1 MPTSKTN
8 APSFLT
14 LPVEIRGEIYD
25 HFGKDTLAKM
35 AKTCREI
42 NREID
47 SVVDDQGK
55 RARSPWDALRER
67 KFPGIAVPE
76 SIESKSASVV
86 YRTVEAM
93 SLTYKKVESLKGLA
107 RCYRSHAEVLEAMPD
122 MSSNFMAQVPRS
134 QAEEAEKE
142 AEQLLSELKTKCY

>member
-14 LPVEIRGEIYD
+14 LPVEIRGEVYD
-25 HFGKDTLAKM
+25 HFGKDTLVKM
-35 AKTCREI
+35 AKTCRVI

-47 SVVDDQGK
+47 SVVDDEGK

-76 SIESKSASVV
+76 SVKSMSASVV
-86 YRTVEAM
+86 YRTVEAI
-93 SLTYKKVESLKGLA
+93 SSTFKKIESLK
-107 RCYRSHAEVLEAMPD
+107 AEAKRDRATAETYESSGD
-122 MSSNFMAQVPRS
+122 MGMAFQAQVSRLK
-134 QAEEAEKE
+134 AKE
-142 AEQLLSELKTKCY
+142 ADREVERLLNELKSNGY